1 MFSGWRLALWFAC
14 SGVVWLGYRSGSPAL
29 LWGALLV
36 LLPAYVPGHL
46 WSRRF
51 IKQVMEI
58 RNESSQ
64 AQSVHAKR
72 FHTWMAGERKTL
84 EAWSVPPSMTSLHR
98 ALLLSVSVSAKGP
111 VSGRIRSMISQRR
124 FIEQLIRQ
132 RKARQREGAERA
144 FLVQAEAWWATSQ
157 EWRAAH
163 RREGERSLS
172 MTMTRL
178 QRLHPPPSLRGLHE
192 ALREALR
199 AEYVAQATL
208 RQAIDNGDLERAIA
222 AYDELLAAHA
232 KVKDMLVGAL
242 KVARQ
247 PRTDLIG

>member
-1 MFSGWRLALWFAC
+1 M
-14 SGVVWLGYRSGSPAL
+14 
-29 LWGALLV
+29 V
-36 LLPAYVPGHL
+36 LLPAYVPRHL

-51 IKQVMEI
+51 IKQVIEI

-64 AQSVHAKR
+64 AQRDHVKR

-111 VSGRIRSMISQRR
+111 VPGRIRSTISQRR
-124 FIEQLIRQ
+124 FIELLIRQ
-132 RKARQREGAERA
+132 RA
-144 FLVQAEAWWATSQ
+144 FLMQAEAWWATSRQ
-157 EWRAAH
+157 WRAAY
-163 RREGERSLS
+163 RREAESSLS
-172 MTMTRL
+172 IAVDRL
-178 QRLHPPPSLRGLHE
+178 QRLHPPPSLRGLHQ
-192 ALREALR
+192 ALQEALR
-199 AEYVAQATL
+199 AEYVARATL
-208 RQAIDNGDLERAIA
+208 RQAIDNGDVDRAISA
-222 AYDELLAAHA
+222 VNEFSAAHA